1 MAVCNIAG
9 YTGINRAAPVLVELI
24 KKQSGFCGGF
34 YTGISTLHNGKIY
47 SAKVVGD
54 VDRLLSETD
63 AVNFPGN
70 TGIIHS
76 RSKSGGDWHW
86 AHPFYSNDGNLSVV
100 LNGDRGKYK
109 NICDVDGAAK
119 LLSENGVCFETET
132 DEHGRGGDYG
142 KLQNG
147 RFVHASEVICQLT
160 DYYMKK
166 DNLQTSAAL
175 ENAFLH
181 NPGEIAVLALC
192 AKEEAAISYA
202 KFNMPMSVARTKD
215 EVFLSSMSLAFPDDR
230 DYVSVEELPKESSGV
245 ITVYS
250 SNIHRFKS
258 PIEIGRLTPSITS
271 KAYDAVLR
279 TFAENELC
287 SVGTLNDAVRG
298 LWGEKVDLRYPVVY
312 SILEELWKEKRLKI
326 IERTVRGE
334 IGKDGRDITAVNFD
348 MTLD

>member
-1 MAVCNIAG
+1 M
-9 YTGINRAAPVLVELI
+9 
-24 KKQSGFCGGF
+24 
-34 YTGISTLHNGKIY
+34 HNGKIY
-47 SAKVVGD
+47 NAKVVGGID
-54 VDRLLSETD
+54 CLLSETD
-63 AVNFPGN
+63 VMNFPGN

-109 NICDVDGAAK
+109 SICDVDGAAK

-132 DEHGRGGDYG
+132 DEQGRGGDYG
-142 KLQNG
+142 KLPDG
-147 RFVHASEVICQLT
+147 KFVHASEVICQLT

-166 DNLQTSAAL
+166 NNLRTSAAL
-175 ENAFLH
+175 ESAFLY
-181 NPGEIAVLALC
+181 NPGEIVVLALC
-192 AKEEAAISYA
+192 AGEESGISYA

-230 DYVSVEELPKESSGV
+230 DYISVEELPQESSGV
-245 ITVYS
+245 ITVAS

-258 PIEIGRLTPSITS
+258 PLEIGKLTPSMMS

-279 TFAENELC
+279 AFEENETC

-298 LWGEKVDLRYPVVY
+298 LWKEKVDLRYPVVY
-312 SILEELWKEKRLKI
+312 SILDELQKEGSLNI
-326 IERTVRGE
+326 IEKIVPAGRGE
-334 IGKDGRDITAVNFD
+334 DGRDITAVNFE
-348 MTLD
+348 MTLNAQIF